1 MWSTFIVNIFYIFKG
16 HYTFQYSNIGSN
28 PVWATKN
35 NIKKMWDSKKIGNT
49 LGKLAAIVILAT
61 VIVGIIIGLLI

>member
-1 MWSTFIVNIFYIFKG
+1 
-16 HYTFQYSNIGSN
+16 
-28 PVWATKN
+28 
-35 NIKKMWDSKKIGNT
+35 MWDSKKIGNT